1 MKKKLQKQNTKRT
14 GDIVATEDADI
25 TDIVIDITEDAI
37 EDAIE
42 YILMMVRLTSKNKLT
57 RSSSVTKLILLMKN
71 KVKKSLRKNSTKTG
85 DIVATEDVDITIIT
99 TDTTEDATEDVTES
113 GLKTRLIFPN

>member
-1 MKKKLQKQNTKRT
+1 VIKNSSRLNLKWKKKLLKMKKKLQKQNSKRT

-71 KVKKSLRKNSTKTG
+71 KVKKSLRKNSKTTT
-85 DIVATEDVDITIIT
+85 DIVVIDTAVTTIIGT
-99 TDTTEDATEDVTES
+99 V
-113 GLKTRLIFPN
+113 